1 MTKSKLDGLYQPQYE
16 HDACGVGMV
25 VNIHGGKSHELVD
38 QALKVLENM
47 EHRGAET
54 RDGTGD
60 GAGIML
66 QIPHEFILL
75 QGIPVP
81 EKGKYGTGLVFLPKD
96 EKAQQE
102 ILSVMIEEIEREGLQ
117 LMHLRTVPTCP
128 EVLGEAARRVEP
140 AIKQV
145 FVTRN
150 LEGRGDR
157 SEVREYSQDD
167 DASLKRKLYIIR
179 KRIERR
185 VAELSSRLSSLAPHL
200 SDFYICSLSNTNII
214 YKGML
219 TSGQLRRYFPDLS
232 NPYLTSGL
240 ALVHSRFSTNTFPTW
255 SLAQPFRL
263 LAHNGEI
270 NTIRGNR
277 GWMKARES
285 VLLRGERGEAR
296 GERIVDAN
304 QQHDY
309 SLTSPLSP
317 LPSDIAPIV
326 EEGMSD
332 SASLDNVFEFL
343 TMSGLSLPQAMAI
356 LVPESFNDKNPISED
371 LKAFYEYHS
380 ILMEPWDGPAAL
392 LFSDGRY
399 AGGMLDRNGL
409 RPSRYTITKQSVM
422 VVASE
427 VGVMDFEPGDVVS
440 KGRLQPGKILL
451 IDTQEGKIYYDGEIK
466 AQLAKAHPYREWL
479 SENRVQLEK
488 LKSGRHVENSVENL
502 EQRLVQFGYGLE
514 DIEKTIIPMATAG
527 QEPVAAMGNDTPL
540 AVVSDRPQVFFN
552 YFRQQFAQVTNPAID
567 PIREELV
574 MSLTEYIG
582 AVGTN
587 ILTPDASNCKMV
599 RLPQPVLTNT
609 QLDILCNIRYKGF
622 KTKKL
627 AMAFENCGTA
637 AVYGTG
643 GEMLRKA
650 IDELCKEAE
659 ASVDEGV
666 NYIILSDRDID
677 ERHAAIPSL
686 LAVSAVHHYLISVGK
701 RVQTALIVESGEI
714 RETMHAALLLGYGA
728 SALCPYM
735 AFAILD
741 ELVKRGKIQEEYATA
756 EAHYIKAIDKG
767 LKKIMSKMGISTIR
781 SYRGAKIFESIG
793 LGEELLRR
801 YFGTEVSTIGGIG
814 LKEIARDAVRMKEA
828 ADCGT
833 AAVYGTEAA
842 DCGTE
847 AAGRCDTA
855 THLTNQGQFS
865 WRKDGIRHAWN
876 PETIAKLQLAT
887 RQGSYEKFKEW
898 EKIVDEKESPIFIRD
913 FFGWKKAAR
922 PVPIDE
928 VEPVESIVRH
938 FVTGAM
944 SFGALSIEAHEALAL
959 AMNKLGTRSNTGEGG
974 EDNRRYH
981 ASADFVSADGA
992 TEAVSLSSKT
1002 KQIASGRFGVTAEYL
1017 VNAEEIQIKVAQ
1029 GAKPGEGGQLP
1040 GFKVNDIIAKT
1051 RNAIPG
1057 ISLISPPPH
1066 HDIYS
1071 IEDLAQLIFDLKNIN
1086 PTAAVS
1092 VKLVAESGVGTIAA
1106 GVAKAKADL
1115 IVISGAEGGTG
1126 ASPASSMR
1134 FAGISPEIGLA
1145 ETQQTLVMNGLR
1157 NQVRLQTDGQLKTAK
1172 DVVIMAMLGADEF
1185 SFGTLP
1191 LIVLGCVMMR
1201 KCNTNTCPMGV
1212 ATQNPELRKHFEG
1225 RAEYVVNYFTF
1236 LAQQV
1241 REYLAEMGARS
1252 LKEIIGRTE
1261 MIEVKG
1267 GCRDTATYGTAAEK
1281 WRTIDFSRL
1290 LRKPDTEKA
1299 LYWDRGGYT
1308 RVTGVKDEEIIKAAA
1323 KAIDGGEEVSLDYA
1337 IRNTDRAVGTMLSG
1351 VIARKYGEAGL
1362 PDGTIR
1368 IKFKGAAGQSFGA
1381 FAVRGLDLRLE
1392 GETNDYFGK
1401 GLSGGRISILPPA
1414 RRSEDFRAE
1423 ENIIAGNTGL
1433 YGATSGELYINGKVG
1448 ERFAVR
1454 NSGAIAV
1461 VEGAGDH
1468 CCEYMTGGRVVVLGE
1483 TGRNFAAGMS
1493 GGVAYVYD
1501 PRHTFDYFC
1510 NMDMV
1515 ELSLIEDSVSRKELL
1530 ELIRQHYLHTGSALA
1545 GRLLDDWHRAV
1556 EDFIQVVPIEYKR
1569 VLEEEKM
1576 KRLHEKIADI
1586 QRDY

>member
-1 MTKSKLDGLYQPQYE
+1 MTNCKQKQTKKGLYQSSYE
-16 HDACGVGMV
+16 HDACGVGMI
-25 VNIHGGKSHELVD
+25 VNIHGGKNHELVD
-38 QALKVLENM
+38 NALKVLENM

-54 RDGTGD
+54 RDKTGD
-60 GAGIML
+60 GAGIMV

-81 EKGKYGTGLVFLPKD
+81 EKGYYGTGIVFLPKD
-96 EKAQQE
+96 GPMQE
-102 ILSVMIEEIEREGLQ
+102 QILRIIIEEIEQEGLN
-117 LMHLRTVPTCP
+117 LMHVRTVPTCP
-128 EVLGEAARRVEP
+128 EALGAGAREVEP
-140 AIKQV
+140 DIKQI
-145 FVTRN
+145 FVTGVS
-150 LEGRGDR
+150 EEKVDVFDR
-157 SEVREYSQDD
+157 T
-167 DASLKRKLYIIR
+167 LYKIR
-179 KRIERR
+179 KRIENK
-185 VAELSSRLSSLAPHL
+185 VAKCCVDNATEGTEVTATARGGSWK
-200 SDFYICSLSNTNII
+200 DFYICSLSSKNII

-219 TSGQLRRYFPDLS
+219 TSGQLRRYYPDLTS
-232 NPYLTSGL
+232 PYFTSGL

-285 VLLRGERGEAR
+285 VLSSEALGDIKDLR
-296 GERIVDAN
+296 
-304 QQHDY
+304 
-309 SLTSPLSP
+309 
-317 LPSDIAPIV
+317 PIV
-326 EEGMSD
+326 QEGMSD

-343 TMSGLSLPQAMAI
+343 IMSGLSLPQAMAI

-409 RPSRYTITKQSVM
+409 RPSRYTITKKGMM

-466 AQLAKAHPYREWL
+466 EQLAKAHPYREWL
-479 SENRVQLEK
+479 NENRVQLEK
-488 LKSGRHVENSVENL
+488 LKSGRHVENGVSDYD
-502 EQRLVQFGYGLE
+502 RKLVNFGFGQE
-514 DIEKTIIPMATAG
+514 DIDRTIVPMATTG

-540 AVVSDRPQVFFN
+540 AVISDRPQTLFN

-582 AVGTN
+582 AVGSG

-622 KTKKL
+622 KTQKL
-627 AMAFENCGTA
+627 EILFDMKEGEEGLRTA
-637 AVYGTG
+637 
-643 GEMLRKA
+643 L
-650 IDELCKEAE
+650 DDLCRAAE

-677 ERHAAIPSL
+677 EKHAAIPSL
-686 LAVSAVHHYLISVGK
+686 LAVSAVHHYLIDVGK

-728 SALCPYM
+728 SAICPYM
-735 AFAILD
+735 AFAVLND
-741 ELVKRGKIQEEYATA
+741 LVKRGKIQEEYATA
-756 EAHYIKAIDKG
+756 EKNYIKAVDKG

-793 LGEELLRR
+793 IGESVLRR

-814 LKEIARDAVRMKEA
+814 LKEIARDAIRLHEEGWGHIDNATNKTATGSLESA
-828 ADCGT
+828 ADKP
-833 AAVYGTEAA
+833 
-842 DCGTE
+842 
-847 AAGRCDTA
+847 
-855 THLTNQGQFS
+855 LLKNQGQFS
-865 WRKDGIRHAWN
+865 WRKDGIAHAWN
-876 PETIAKLQLAT
+876 PETIANLQLAT
-887 RQGSYEKFKEW
+887 RTGNYQKFKDW
-898 EKIVDEKESPIFIRD
+898 SAMVDEKEKPIFLRD
-913 FFGWKKAAR
+913 FFGWEKAST
-922 PVPIDE
+922 PTPIDE
-928 VEPVESIVRH
+928 VESVESIVKH

-974 EDNRRYH
+974 EDNVRYH
-981 ASADFVSADGA
+981 TEVDG
-992 TEAVSLSSKT
+992 VSLSSKT

-1134 FAGISPEIGLA
+1134 FAGISPEIGLS
-1145 ETQQTLVMNGLR
+1145 ETQQTLVKNGLR

-1172 DVVIMAMLGADEF
+1172 DVIIMAMLGADEF

-1225 RAEYVVNYFTF
+1225 RAEYVVNFFTF

-1241 REYLAEMGARS
+1241 REYLSEIGVHQ

-1261 MIEVKG
+1261 LIKVKEMCCVG
-1267 GCRDTATYGTAAEK
+1267 NGTNTTAPNTSAAAVVEK
-1281 WRTIDFSRL
+1281 WQTIDFERL
-1290 LRKPDTEKA
+1290 LHKPETDKS
-1299 LYWDRGGYT
+1299 LYWDRGQ
-1308 RVTGVKDEEIIKAAA
+1308 VTKISGVKDEEIIKAAQ
-1323 KAIDGGEEVSLDYA
+1323 KAIDDQEEVTLDYT
-1337 IRNTDRAVGTMLSG
+1337 IRNTDRAVTTMLSG
-1351 VIARKYGEAGL
+1351 VIAKKYGEAGL
-1362 PDGTIR
+1362 PDSTIN
-1368 IKFKGAAGQSFGA
+1368 IKFKGSAGQSFGA
-1381 FAVRGLDLRLE
+1381 FAVGGLNLKLE
-1392 GETNDYFGK
+1392 GECNDYFGK
-1401 GLSGGRISILPPA
+1401 GLSGGRISILPPSRCGDDFKA
-1414 RRSEDFRAE
+1414 ED
-1423 ENIIAGNTGL
+1423 NIIAGNTGL
-1433 YGATSGELYINGKVG
+1433 YGATSGELYITGKVG

-1461 VEGAGDH
+1461 IEGAGDH
-1468 CCEYMTGGRVVVLGE
+1468 CCEYMTGGRVVVLGK

-1501 PRHTFDYFC
+1501 PDHTFDYFC

-1515 ELSLIEDSVSRKELL
+1515 ELSLIEDSPSRKELL

-1545 GRLLDDWHRAV
+1545 GRMLDNFSKYID
-1556 EDFIQVVPIEYKR
+1556 DFIQVVPIEYKR

-1576 KRLHEKIADI
+1576 KKLHEKIADI

>member
-1 MTKSKLDGLYQPQYE
+1 MANSKLDNQGLYQSGYE

-38 QALKVLENM
+38 NALKVLENM

-54 RDGTGD
+54 RDKTGD
-60 GAGIML
+60 GAGIMV

-96 EKAQQE
+96 EEAQQR
-102 ILSVMIEEIEREGLQ
+102 ILSVMIEEIEREGLT
-117 LMHLRTVPTCP
+117 LMHLRTVPTNP
-128 EVLGEAARRVEP
+128 EVLGVAAREVEP
-140 AIKQV
+140 DIKQI
-145 FVTRN
+145 FVTGVSD
-150 LEGRGDR
+150 ESVPVFDR
-157 SEVREYSQDD
+157 ILYKVRKHIENRIDD
-167 DASLKRKLYIIR
+167 
-179 KRIERR
+179 E
-185 VAELSSRLSSLAPHL
+185 
-200 SDFYICSLSNTNII
+200 DFYLCSLSSKNII

-232 NPYLTSGL
+232 NDYFTSGL
-240 ALVHSRFSTNTFPTW
+240 ALVHSRFSTNTFPKW
-255 SLAQPFRL
+255 KLAQPFRL

-285 VLLRGERGEAR
+285 VLSSEALGDIKGLR
-296 GERIVDAN
+296 
-304 QQHDY
+304 
-309 SLTSPLSP
+309 
-317 LPSDIAPIV
+317 PIV
-326 EEGMSD
+326 QEGMSD

-343 TMSGLSLPQAMAI
+343 MMSGLSLPQAMAI
-356 LVPESFNDKNPISED
+356 LVPESFNDKNPISDD

-409 RPSRYTITKQSVM
+409 RPSRYTITKQGMM

-466 AQLAKAHPYREWL
+466 EQLAKAHPYREWL

-488 LKSGRHVENSVENL
+488 LKSGRHVENGVSDL
-502 EQRLVQFGYGLE
+502 QQKLVQFGYGQE
-514 DIEKTIIPMATAG
+514 DIDKTIVPMATAG

-540 AVVSDRPQVFFN
+540 AVISDRPQVFFN

-622 KTKKL
+622 NTKKL
-627 AMAFENCGTA
+627 AIAFTSPDSSQ
-637 AVYGTG
+637 G
-643 GEMLRKA
+643 GEQLRNALDK
-650 IDELCKEAE
+650 LCKDAE
-659 ASVDEGV
+659 QAVDDGY
-666 NYIILSDRDID
+666 NYIILTDREEEIRK
-677 ERHAAIPSL
+677 ELPSLGEVGGGCIPSL

-735 AFAILD
+735 TFAILD
-741 ELVKRGKIQEEYATA
+741 DLVKRGKIQEEYATA
-756 EAHYIKAIDKG
+756 EKNYIKAVDKG

-781 SYRGAKIFESIG
+781 PYRGAKIFESIG
-793 LGEELLRR
+793 LGEDLLRR
-801 YFGTEVSTIGGIG
+801 YFGTETSTIGGIG
-814 LKEIARDAVRMKEA
+814 LKEIARDAMA
-828 ADCGT
+828 LHANSSLSTDH
-833 AAVYGTEAA
+833 YS
-842 DCGTE
+842 
-847 AAGRCDTA
+847 
-855 THLTNQGQFS
+855 LPNQGQFA
-865 WRKDGIRHAWN
+865 WRKDGIKHAWN

-898 EKIVDEKESPIFIRD
+898 AKLVDEKESPIFIRD
-913 FFGWKKAAR
+913 FFGWKKVST
-922 PVPIDE
+922 PTPIDE
-928 VEPVESIVRH
+928 VESVESIVKH

-959 AMNKLGTRSNTGEGG
+959 AMNKIGARSNTGEGG
-974 EDNRRYH
+974 EDNARYH
-981 ASADFVSADGA
+981 TEVDG
-992 TEAVSLSSKT
+992 VSLSSKT

-1172 DVVIMAMLGADEF
+1172 DVIIMAMLGADEF

-1236 LAQQV
+1236 LAHQV
-1241 REYLAEMGARS
+1241 REYLAEIGVHS
-1252 LKEIIGRTE
+1252 LKEIIGHTE
-1261 MIEVKG
+1261 LIEIGEKLKVNSEQLAG
-1267 GCRDTATYGTAAEK
+1267 SVVAEK
-1281 WRTIDFSRL
+1281 WRTIDFARL
-1290 LRKPDTEKA
+1290 LHKPETERS
-1299 LYWDRGGYT
+1299 LYWDRGAYT
-1308 RVTGVKDEEIIKAAA
+1308 KVEGVKDEEIIRAAQ
-1323 KAIDGGEEVSLDYA
+1323 KAIDRAEEVTLDYA
-1337 IRNTDRAVGTMLSG
+1337 IKNTDRAVGTMLSG
-1351 VIARKYGEAGL
+1351 VIAKKYGEEGL
-1362 PDGTIR
+1362 PDGTIK
-1368 IKFKGAAGQSFGA
+1368 IKFKGSAGQSFGA
-1381 FAVRGLDLRLE
+1381 FAVKGVDIRLE

-1414 RRSEDFRAE
+1414 RRSDDFKAED
-1423 ENIIAGNTGL
+1423 NIIAGNTGL
-1433 YGATSGELYINGKVG
+1433 YGATSGELFINGQVG
-1448 ERFAVR
+1448 ERFGVR

-1461 VEGAGDH
+1461 IEGAGDH
-1468 CCEYMTGGRVVVLGE
+1468 CCEYMTGGRVVVLGK

-1501 PRHTFDYFC
+1501 PSHTFDYFC

-1515 ELSLIEDSVSRKELL
+1515 ELSLVEDSVSRKELL

-1545 GRLLDDWHRAV
+1545 GRMLDDWHRYI

-1576 KRLHEKIADI
+1576 ARLHEKIADI

>member
-1 MTKSKLDGLYQPQYE
+1 MGKSSLGLYRTEYE

-38 QALKVLENM
+38 NALKVLENM

-54 RDGTGD
+54 RDKTGD
-60 GAGIML
+60 GAGIMV

-96 EKAQQE
+96 EKKQSA
-102 ILSVMIEEIEREGLQ
+102 ILSIMLEEIERDGLN
-117 LMHLRTVPTCP
+117 LMHLRNVPTCP
-128 EVLGEAARRVEP
+128 EVLGEGARGVEP
-140 AIKQV
+140 DIRQM
-145 FVTRN
+145 FVTGVSDEQMPAFERI
-150 LEGRGDR
+150 
-157 SEVREYSQDD
+157 
-167 DASLKRKLYIIR
+167 LYKVR
-179 KRIERR
+179 KRIENRITD
-185 VAELSSRLSSLAPHL
+185 E
-200 SDFYICSLSNTNII
+200 DFYICSLSSKNLI

-232 NPYLTSGL
+232 NDYFTSGL
-240 ALVHSRFSTNTFPTW
+240 ALVHSRFSTNTFPKW
-255 SLAQPFRL
+255 KLAQPFRYL
-263 LAHNGEI
+263 CHNGEI
-270 NTIRGNR
+270 NTVRGNR
-277 GWMKARES
+277 GWMQARES
-285 VLLRGERGEAR
+285 VL
-296 GERIVDAN
+296 
-304 QQHDY
+304 
-309 SLTSPLSP
+309 SSPALG
-317 LPSDIAPIV
+317 DIKEIRPILQ
-326 EEGMSD
+326 EDMSD

-343 TMSGLSLPQAMAI
+343 VMSGLSLPQAMAI

-392 LFSDGRY
+392 MFSDGRF

-409 RPSRYTITKQSVM
+409 RPSRYTVTKGGMM

-427 VGVMDFEPGDVVS
+427 VGVMDFEPGEVVS

-466 AQLAKAHPYREWL
+466 EQLASEHPYRQWL
-479 SENRVQLEK
+479 STNRIQLEK
-488 LKSGRHVENSVENL
+488 LKSGRHVENGVEDYGRKL
-502 EQRLVQFGYGLE
+502 ITFGFGQE
-514 DIEKTIIPMATAG
+514 DIDKTVVPMAVNG

-540 AVVSDRPQVFFN
+540 AVISDRPQIFFN

-587 ILTPDASNCKMV
+587 ILTPNESNCKMV

-627 AMAFENCGTA
+627 P
-637 AVYGTG
+637 
-643 GEMLRKA
+643 MLFDIEKGASGLRQA
-650 IDELCKEAE
+650 LEDLCKESE
-659 ASVDEGV
+659 ACVDEGV
-666 NYIILSDRDID
+666 NYIILSDRNID

-686 LAVSAVHHYLISVGK
+686 LAVSAVHHYLIKVQK

-728 SALCPYM
+728 SAICPYM
-735 AFAILD
+735 TFAVLD
-741 ELVKRGKIQEEYATA
+741 DLVKKHKIQEEYATA
-756 EAHYIKAIDKG
+756 EKNYIMAVDKG

-781 SYRGAKIFESIG
+781 SYRGAKIFESVG
-793 LGEELLRR
+793 LSEDLLRR

-814 LKEIARDAVRMKEA
+814 LRDIAKDAIRLHEEGRKAAQAKEA
-828 ADCGT
+828 DEGMERT
-833 AAVYGTEAA
+833 GDVP
-842 DCGTE
+842 
-847 AAGRCDTA
+847 
-855 THLTNQGQFS
+855 LLPNNGQFS
-865 WRKDGIRHAWN
+865 YRKDGILHAWN
-876 PETIAKLQLAT
+876 PDTIANLQIAT
-887 RQGSYEKFKEW
+887 RLGSYKKFKEW
-898 EKIVDEKESPIFIRD
+898 AALVDEKEKPIFIRD
-913 FFGWKKAAR
+913 FFGFKKSVK
-922 PVPIDE
+922 PVPVDE
-928 VEPVESIVRH
+928 VEPVESIVKH

-974 EDNRRYH
+974 EDNMRYH
-981 ASADFVSADGA
+981 TEVDG
-992 TEAVSLSSKT
+992 VSLSSKT

-1040 GFKVNDIIAKT
+1040 GFKVNKIIAKT

-1145 ETQQTLVMNGLR
+1145 ETQQTLVLNGLR

-1172 DVVIMAMLGADEF
+1172 DVIIMAMLGADEF

-1201 KCNTNTCPMGV
+1201 KCNTNTCPVGV
-1212 ATQNPELRKHFEG
+1212 ATQDERLRARFMG

-1236 LAQQV
+1236 LARQV
-1241 REYLAEMGARS
+1241 REYLAEIGVHS
-1252 LKEIIGRTE
+1252 LKDIIGRTDL
-1261 MIEVKG
+1261 IEVHTPDPSTKQG
-1267 GCRDTATYGTAAEK
+1267 
-1281 WRTIDFSRL
+1281 TIDFARL
-1290 LRKPDTEKA
+1290 LLKPETDA
-1299 LYWDRGGYT
+1299 PLYWDRGEFT
-1308 RVTGVKDEEIIKAAA
+1308 KVANVKDEEIIRAAQT
-1323 KAIDGGEEVSLDYA
+1323 AINQKEEISLDYA
-1337 IRNTDRAVGTMLSG
+1337 IKNTDRAVCTMLSG
-1351 VIARKYGEAGL
+1351 VIAKKYGEEGL
-1362 PDGTIR
+1362 PADTIN
-1368 IKFKGAAGQSFGA
+1368 IKFKGSAGQSFGA
-1381 FAVRGLDLRLE
+1381 FAVRGLNIRLE
-1392 GETNDYFGK
+1392 GECNDYFGK

-1414 RRSEDFRAE
+1414 RSDANFVAAD
-1423 ENIIAGNTGL
+1423 NIIAGNTGL
-1433 YGATSGELYINGKVG
+1433 YGATTGELYVNGRVG
-1448 ERFAVR
+1448 ERFGVR
-1454 NSGAIAV
+1454 NSGATAV
-1461 VEGAGDH
+1461 IEGAGDH

-1493 GGVAYVYD
+1493 GGVAYVWD
-1501 PRHTFDYFC
+1501 KHHNFDYFC

-1515 ELSLIEDSVSRKELL
+1515 EINLVEDAAYRKELK
-1530 ELIRQHYLHTGSALA
+1530 ELVRKHYLYTGSALA
-1545 GRLLDDWHRAV
+1545 GKMLDDWNHYV
-1556 EDFIQVVPIEYKR
+1556 EEFIQVVPIEYKR
-1569 VLEEEKM
+1569 VLQEEQMAK
-1576 KRLHEKIADI
+1576 LQQKISDI

>member
-1 MTKSKLDGLYQPQYE
+1 MTKSKLNGLYQSQYE

-38 QALKVLENM
+38 QALRVLENM

-54 RDGTGD
+54 RDKTGD
-60 GAGIML
+60 GAGIMI

-96 EKAQQE
+96 EKEQQD

-140 AIKQV
+140 AIKQL
-145 FVTRN
+145 FVAHPQSKGG
-150 LEGRGDR
+150 EFGF
-157 SEVREYSQDD
+157 SQDD
-167 DASLKRKLYIIR
+167 DVAFKRKLYIIR

-185 VAELSSRLSSLAPHL
+185 IAHP
-200 SDFYICSLSNTNII
+200 DFYICSLNNTNMI

-285 VLLRGERGEAR
+285 VLSSEAL
-296 GERIVDAN
+296 GDVKSI
-304 QQHDY
+304 
-309 SLTSPLSP
+309 S
-317 LPSDIAPIV
+317 PIV

-409 RPSRYTITKQSVM
+409 RPSRYTITKQGLM

-427 VGVMDFEPGDVVS
+427 VGVMDFEPSDVVS

-451 IDTQEGKIYYDGEIK
+451 IDTQEGKIYYDGEVK
-466 AQLAKAHPYREWL
+466 EQLAKSHPYREWL
-479 SENRVQLEK
+479 EQNRVQLEK
-488 LKSGRHVENSVENL
+488 LKSGRKVENAVADL
-502 EQRLVQFGYGLE
+502 ECKLMQFGYGQE
-514 DIEKTIIPMATAG
+514 DIDKTIVPMATAG

-540 AVVSDRPQVFFN
+540 AVVSDRPQVLFN

-622 KTKKL
+622 KTQKLPIIFNIKK
-627 AMAFENCGTA
+627 
-637 AVYGTG
+637 
-643 GEMLRKA
+643 GEEGLRQA
-650 IDELCKEAE
+650 LDDLCHEAE
-659 ASVDEGV
+659 HSVDEGV

-677 ERHAAIPSL
+677 EKHAAIPSL

-735 AFAILD
+735 TFAILD
-741 ELVKRGKIQEEYATA
+741 DLVKRGKIQENYATA
-756 EAHYIKAIDKG
+756 EAHYIKAVDKG

-793 LGEELLRR
+793 LSEDLLHR

-814 LKEIARDAVRMKEA
+814 LKEIARDAIRLHEMGRSGKETS
-828 ADCGT
+828 GT
-833 AAVYGTEAA
+833 
-842 DCGTE
+842 
-847 AAGRCDTA
+847 
-855 THLTNQGQFS
+855 LKNNGQFS
-865 WRKDGIRHAWN
+865 WRKDGIKHAWN

-887 RQGSYEKFKEW
+887 RQGSYEKFKDW
-898 EKIVDEKESPIFIRD
+898 AKIVDEKESPIFIRD
-913 FFGWKKAAR
+913 FFGFKKAAT
-922 PVPIDE
+922 PTPIDE
-928 VEPVESIVRH
+928 VEPVESIVKH

-959 AMNKLGTRSNTGEGG
+959 AMNKLGARSNTGEGG
-974 EDNRRYH
+974 EDNVRYH
-981 ASADFVSADGA
+981 TEVDG
-992 TEAVSLSSKT
+992 VSLSSKT

-1115 IVISGAEGGTG
+1115 IVVSGAEGGTG

-1172 DVVIMAMLGADEF
+1172 DVIIMAMLGADEF

-1241 REYLAEMGARS
+1241 REYLSEIGVHS
-1252 LKEIIGRTE
+1252 LKEIIGHTE
-1261 MIEVKG
+1261 LIEVTPPQYPRG
-1267 GCRDTATYGTAAEK
+1267 EESAAAEK
-1281 WRTIDFSRL
+1281 WKTIDYARL
-1290 LRKPDTEKA
+1290 LHKPETDKP
-1299 LYWDRGGYT
+1299 LYWDRGAYT
-1308 RVTGVKDEEIIKAAA
+1308 KVTGVKDEEIIRAARQ
-1323 KAIDGGEEVSLDYA
+1323 AIDEQEEVTLDYA
-1337 IRNTDRAVGTMLSG
+1337 IKNTDRAVTTMLSG
-1351 VIARKYGEAGL
+1351 EIAKKYGEAGL
-1362 PDGTIR
+1362 PDHTIN
-1368 IKFKGAAGQSFGA
+1368 IKFKGSAGQSFGA
-1381 FAVRGLDLRLE
+1381 FAVSGLNIRLE
-1392 GETNDYFGK
+1392 GECNDYFGK
-1401 GLSGGRISILPPA
+1401 GLSGGRISILPPS
-1414 RRSEDFRAE
+1414 RSHEDFHAE
-1423 ENIIAGNTGL
+1423 DNIIAGNTGL

-1448 ERFAVR
+1448 ERFGVR

-1461 VEGAGDH
+1461 IEGAGDH

-1501 PRHTFDYFC
+1501 PKHTFDYFC

-1515 ELSLIEDSVSRKELL
+1515 EINLVEDSVSRKELL

-1545 GRLLDDWHRAV
+1545 GRMLDDWHRYI

-1576 KRLHEKIADI
+1576 ARLHEKIADI

>member
-1 MTKSKLDGLYQPQYE
+1 MANSKLDNQGLYQSSYE

-38 QALKVLENM
+38 NALKVLENM

-54 RDGTGD
+54 RDKTGD
-60 GAGIML
+60 GAGIMV

-96 EKAQQE
+96 EEAQQR
-102 ILSVMIEEIEREGLQ
+102 ILSVMIEEIEREGLT
-117 LMHLRTVPTCP
+117 LMHLRTVPTNP
-128 EVLGEAARRVEP
+128 EVLGVAAREVEP
-140 AIKQV
+140 DIKQI
-145 FVTRN
+145 FVTGVSD
-150 LEGRGDR
+150 ESVPVFDR
-157 SEVREYSQDD
+157 ILYKVRKHIENRIDD
-167 DASLKRKLYIIR
+167 
-179 KRIERR
+179 E
-185 VAELSSRLSSLAPHL
+185 
-200 SDFYICSLSNTNII
+200 DFYLCSLSSKNII

-232 NPYLTSGL
+232 NDYFTSGL
-240 ALVHSRFSTNTFPTW
+240 ALVHSRFSTNTFPKW
-255 SLAQPFRL
+255 KLAQPFRL

-285 VLLRGERGEAR
+285 VLSSEALGDIKSLR
-296 GERIVDAN
+296 
-304 QQHDY
+304 
-309 SLTSPLSP
+309 
-317 LPSDIAPIV
+317 PIV
-326 EEGMSD
+326 QEGMSD

-343 TMSGLSLPQAMAI
+343 MMSGLSLPQAMAI
-356 LVPESFNDKNPISED
+356 LVPESFNDKNPISDD

-409 RPSRYTITKQSVM
+409 RPSRYTITKQGMM

-466 AQLAKAHPYREWL
+466 EQLAKAHPYREWL

-488 LKSGRHVENSVENL
+488 LKSGRHVENGVSDL
-502 EQRLVQFGYGLE
+502 QQKLVQFGYGQE
-514 DIEKTIIPMATAG
+514 DIDKTIVPMATAG

-540 AVVSDRPQVFFN
+540 AVISDRPQVFFN

-587 ILTPDASNCKMV
+587 ILMPDASNCKMV

-622 KTKKL
+622 NTKKL
-627 AMAFENCGTA
+627 AIAFTS
-637 AVYGTG
+637 TDPSQG
-643 GEMLRKA
+643 GEQLRNALDK
-650 IDELCKEAE
+650 LCKDAE
-659 ASVDEGV
+659 QAVDDGY
-666 NYIILSDRDID
+666 NYIILTDREEEIRK
-677 ERHAAIPSL
+677 ELPSLGEVGGGCIPSL

-735 AFAILD
+735 TFAILD
-741 ELVKRGKIQEEYATA
+741 DLVKRGKIQEEYATA
-756 EAHYIKAIDKG
+756 EKNYIKAVDKG

-793 LGEELLRR
+793 LGEDLLRR
-801 YFGTEVSTIGGIG
+801 YFGTETSTIGGIG
-814 LKEIARDAVRMKEA
+814 LKEIARDAMA
-828 ADCGT
+828 LHANSSLITD
-833 AAVYGTEAA
+833 
-842 DCGTE
+842 
-847 AAGRCDTA
+847 
-855 THLTNQGQFS
+855 HSSLPNQGQFA
-865 WRKDGIRHAWN
+865 WRKDGIKHAWN

-898 EKIVDEKESPIFIRD
+898 AKLVDEKESPIFIRD
-913 FFGWKKAAR
+913 FFGWKKAST
-922 PVPIDE
+922 PIPIDE
-928 VEPVESIVRH
+928 VESVESIVKH

-959 AMNKLGTRSNTGEGG
+959 AMNKIGARSNTGEGG
-974 EDNRRYH
+974 EDNARYH
-981 ASADFVSADGA
+981 TEVDG
-992 TEAVSLSSKT
+992 VSLSSKT

-1086 PTAAVS
+1086 QTAAVS

-1172 DVVIMAMLGADEF
+1172 DVIIMAMLGADEF

-1241 REYLAEMGARS
+1241 REYLAEIGVHS
-1252 LKEIIGRTE
+1252 LKEIIGHTE
-1261 MIEVKG
+1261 LIEIGEKLKVNSEQL
-1267 GCRDTATYGTAAEK
+1267 TESVVAEK
-1281 WRTIDFSRL
+1281 WRTIDFARL
-1290 LRKPDTEKA
+1290 LHKPETERA
-1299 LYWDRGGYT
+1299 LYWDRGAYT
-1308 RVTGVKDEEIIKAAA
+1308 KVEGVKDEEIIRAAQ
-1323 KAIDGGEEVSLDYA
+1323 KAIDRAEEVTLDYA
-1337 IRNTDRAVGTMLSG
+1337 IKNTDRAVGTMLSG
-1351 VIARKYGEAGL
+1351 VIAKKYGEEGL
-1362 PDGTIR
+1362 PDGTIK
-1368 IKFKGAAGQSFGA
+1368 IKFKGSAGQSFGA
-1381 FAVRGLDLRLE
+1381 FAVKGVDIRLE

-1414 RRSEDFRAE
+1414 RRSDDFKAED
-1423 ENIIAGNTGL
+1423 NIIAGNTGL
-1433 YGATSGELYINGKVG
+1433 YGATGGELYINGQVG
-1448 ERFAVR
+1448 ERFGVR

-1461 VEGAGDH
+1461 IEGAGDH
-1468 CCEYMTGGRVVVLGE
+1468 CCEYMTGGRVVVLGK

-1501 PRHTFDYFC
+1501 PSHTFDYFC

-1515 ELSLIEDSVSRKELL
+1515 ELSLVEDSVSRKELL

-1545 GRLLDDWHRAV
+1545 GRMLDDWHRYI

-1576 KRLHEKIADI
+1576 ARLHEKIADI

>member
-1 MTKSKLDGLYQPQYE
+1 MTKCNNQKQEKGLYQSSYE

-38 QALKVLENM
+38 NALKVLENM

-54 RDGTGD
+54 RDKTGD
-60 GAGIML
+60 GAGIMV

-81 EKGKYGTGLVFLPKD
+81 EKGRYGTGLVFLPKD
-96 EKAQQE
+96 EQAQEE

-117 LMHLRTVPTCP
+117 LMHVRVVPTCP
-128 EVLGEAARRVEP
+128 EVLGKAARDVEP
-140 AIKQV
+140 EIRQI
-145 FVTRN
+145 FVTGATEEQAET
-150 LEGRGDR
+150 LDR
-157 SEVREYSQDD
+157 I
-167 DASLKRKLYIIR
+167 LYKIR
-179 KRIERR
+179 KRIENRIKN
-185 VAELSSRLSSLAPHL
+185 
-200 SDFYICSLSNTNII
+200 SDFYVCSLSSTNII

-232 NPYLTSGL
+232 NPYFTSGL

-285 VLLRGERGEAR
+285 VLSSEALGDIKDLR
-296 GERIVDAN
+296 
-304 QQHDY
+304 
-309 SLTSPLSP
+309 
-317 LPSDIAPIV
+317 PIV
-326 EEGMSD
+326 QEGMSD

-343 TMSGLSLPQAMAI
+343 MMSGLSLPQAMAI
-356 LVPESFNDKNPISED
+356 LIPESFNDKNPISED

-409 RPSRYTITKQSVM
+409 RPSRYTITKQGMM

-451 IDTQEGKIYYDGEIK
+451 IDTQEGKIYFDGEIK
-466 AQLAKAHPYREWL
+466 EQLAKAHPYQKWL
-479 SENRVQLEK
+479 NENRVQLEK
-488 LKSGRHVENSVENL
+488 LKSGRHVDNSVSNL
-502 EQRLVQFGYGLE
+502 ESKLVNFGFGQE
-514 DIEKTIIPMATAG
+514 DIDRTIVPMATAA
-527 QEPVAAMGNDTPL
+527 QEPVSAMGNDTPL
-540 AVVSDRPQVFFN
+540 AIISDRPQLFFN

-627 AMAFENCGTA
+627 ATLFDVEK
-637 AVYGTG
+637 
-643 GEMLRKA
+643 GESGLRQA
-650 IDELCKEAE
+650 LDELCKEAE

-666 NYIILSDRDID
+666 NYIILSDRNID
-677 ERHAAIPSL
+677 ESHAAIPSL
-686 LAVSAVHHYLISVGK
+686 LAVSAVHHYLINVGK

-735 AFAILD
+735 TFAILD
-741 ELVKRGKIQEEYATA
+741 DLVKKGKIQEEYTTA
-756 EAHYIKAIDKG
+756 EKNYIKAVDKG

-793 LGEELLRR
+793 LSEDLLRR

-814 LKEIARDAVRMKEA
+814 LKEIARDAIRMHEA
-828 ADCGT
+828 AKKQSF
-833 AAVYGTEAA
+833 
-842 DCGTE
+842 
-847 AAGRCDTA
+847 
-855 THLTNQGQFS
+855 LQNQGQFS
-865 WRKDGIRHAWN
+865 WRKDGILHAWN
-876 PETIAKLQLAT
+876 PETIANLQLAT
-887 RQGSYEKFKEW
+887 RLGSYKKFKEW
-898 EKIVDEKESPIFIRD
+898 AALVDEKESPIFLRD
-913 FFGWKKAAR
+913 LFSWKKAAK
-922 PVPIDE
+922 PIPIDE
-928 VEPVESIVRH
+928 VEPVESIVKH

-944 SFGALSIEAHEALAL
+944 SFGALSIEAHEALAI

-974 EDNRRYH
+974 EDNARYH
-981 ASADFVSADGA
+981 TEVDGI
-992 TEAVSLSSKT
+992 SLSSKT

-1040 GFKVNDIIAKT
+1040 GFKVNEIIAKT

-1126 ASPASSMR
+1126 ASPASSIR

-1145 ETQQTLVMNGLR
+1145 ETQQTLVKNGLR
-1157 NQVRLQTDGQLKTAK
+1157 NHVRLQTDGQLKTAK
-1172 DVVIMAMLGADEF
+1172 DVIIMAMLGADEF

-1212 ATQNPELRKHFEG
+1212 ATQNPELRKHFQG
-1225 RAEYVVNYFTF
+1225 HADYVVNFFTF
-1236 LAQQV
+1236 LAEQV
-1241 REYLAEMGARS
+1241 REYLSEMGVRS
-1252 LKEIIGRTE
+1252 LKEIIGHTDL
-1261 MIEVKG
+1261 IKV
-1267 GCRDTATYGTAAEK
+1267 DTSHATDK
-1281 WRTIDFSRL
+1281 QKTIDFARL
-1290 LRKPDTEKA
+1290 LYKPETDKA
-1299 LYWDRGGYT
+1299 LYWNRGAYT
-1308 RVTGVKDEEIIKAAA
+1308 MVSGVKDEEIIRAAQ
-1323 KAIDGGEEVSLDYA
+1323 KAIDQQEEVTLDYA
-1337 IRNTDRAVGTMLSG
+1337 IRNTDRATTTMLSG
-1351 VIARKYGEAGL
+1351 IIAKKYGEKGL
-1362 PDGTIR
+1362 PEDTIN
-1368 IKFKGAAGQSFGA
+1368 IKFKGSAGQSFGA
-1381 FAVRGLDLRLE
+1381 FAVHGLNLKLE
-1392 GETNDYFGK
+1392 GECNDYFGK

-1414 RRSEDFRAE
+1414 RSSNVFRAE
-1423 ENIIAGNTGL
+1423 DNIIAGNTGL
-1433 YGATSGELYINGKVG
+1433 YGATSGEIYINGKVG

-1461 VEGAGDH
+1461 IEGAGDH
-1468 CCEYMTGGRVVVLGE
+1468 CCEYMTGGRVVVLGD

-1493 GGVAYVYD
+1493 GGVAYVWD
-1501 PRHTFDYFC
+1501 HKHNFDYFC

-1515 ELSLIEDSVSRKELL
+1515 EINLVEDSVSRKELL

-1545 GRLLDDWHRAV
+1545 GRMLDNWNHYC
-1556 EDFIQVVPIEYKR
+1556 EEFIQVVPIEYKR
-1569 VLEEEKM
+1569 VLQEEQMQKL
-1576 KRLHEKIADI
+1576 RSKISDI